1 MATFNTKYCARGGF
15 STRVL
20 ANVRGPPELVQALA
34 DMLNCGVAANTWRS
48 YKTAARHVE
57 RIRRDL
63 GISLAFPMSVE
74 DTLTY
79 MGYLRNVRKVSGAT
93 LDKYLSGLRMAH
105 LTRGVFTPWTRP
117 EVLKLVVTGAQNRDQ
132 VVKRMS
138 GKKGRLPVTPE
149 MMRILR
155 RRLSLS
161 NLTTVKKRL
170 VWLVACWCWSGAF
183 RIHEIL
189 ARERTTYDPTVTLM
203 ARDATLSEV
212 VVRGEEYRVIKVFLK
227 HPKEE
232 RLSAGVFID
241 LFEVKGK
248 ASWLCPVMAY
258 LKWKEEAGVILIKA
272 KPLMRTSDFLNYTG
286 ANFNKDLQKFLG
298 EEAAEGGG
306 TISSHSFRAGLATAM
321 SKAGYSDEEIMA
333 VGRWR
338 SSAFLRYI
346 RTPREKRAMVAQ
358 ELAERMARM
367 TVCR

>member
-1 MATFNTKYCARGGF
+1 MATFNTKYSTRGGF
-15 STRVL
+15 NTRVL

-57 RIRRDL
+57 RIQRDL
-63 GISLAFPMSVE
+63 GIRLSFPMSVE
-74 DTLTY
+74 DMLTY
-79 MGYLRNVRKVSGAT
+79 VGYLRNVRKVSGAT

-117 EVLKLVVTGAQNRDQ
+117 DILKLVVTGAQNRDQ
-132 VVKRMS
+132 VIKRMA
-138 GKKGRLPVTPE
+138 GKNGRLPVTPE

-155 RRLSLS
+155 KGLSMS

-170 VWLVACWCWSGAF
+170 LWLVASWCWSGAF

-189 ARERTTYDPTVTLM
+189 ARDRSSYDPTVTLM
-203 ARDATLSEV
+203 ARDVTLSEV
-212 VVRGEEYRVIKVFLK
+212 VVRGEEYKVVKVFLK

-241 LFEVKGK
+241 LFEVKGE

-258 LKWKEEAGVILIKA
+258 KKWKAEAGVILTGG
-272 KPLMRTSDFLNYTG
+272 KPLMRTKDSFNYTG
-286 ANFNKDLQKFLG
+286 ANFNKDLKRFFG
-298 EEAAEGGG
+298 EEAARGGG

-321 SKAGYSDEEIMA
+321 SKANYSDEEIMA

-346 RTPREKRAMVAQ
+346 KTPREKRAMVAQ
-358 ELAERMARM
+358 ELAGRMARM
-367 TVCR
+367 AICR